1 VTLHVGD
8 PVADQEPVTCLI
20 PGHDRSG
27 VELYADLMRVDE
39 GPLAFELSGRCA
51 YQSTFSYASADE

>member
-1 VTLHVGD
+1 MRVHG

-27 VELYADLMRVDE
+27 VEGVVDVLHVDE
-39 GPLAFELSGRCA
+39 GPLSFELTGRCA
-51 YQSTFSYASADE
+51 YEATFAYSGPA